1 MKLDEKIDLPYEEK
15 NISYASSEIEG
26 VYIFVCLESEEDNY
40 LLLNEI
46 LYFVIEKFLLNFNYS
61 KKNIME
67 LINLTNTYYLE
78 KISENKEIDIN
89 KISLLVI
96 ISDYNKLSLVNMG
109 HFRINLLRQ
118 DKVIN
123 QIFEDTV
130 SYYMFTKNELDKSK
144 IYTSKYYNL
153 LTKYLGNNE
162 YNYNIFDLEEND
174 KIIIQSKESVR
185 QCQDIPI
192 ILNNQIDFKEKY
204 MNVILTL
211 NEKNSKSIYQD
222 DFKLSFKN
230 IFLIFSIISI
240 FLFFTNYVYI
250 SLKINDL
257 KSEIYDYQKVE
268 YTFEN
273 KDILNE
279 IILKYKILNKKL
291 FLIYISFNK
300 NKIDNLKEEIELLKK
315 EYDNLKNIIS
325 DIEEIDKNIK
335 LNLDKSKLE
344 IIKSNLLNIS
354 LTNIS
359 KINENILV
367 LNNKIDKYIYLKT
380 QEDNIDKLLL
390 ENNYEKVFNIYDELL
405 MEYRKLKDD
414 DAINELNLKLINIKE
429 NLYELHTTIENL
441 EKEYGI
447 YKKTDIEKALKILN
461 RLKDEYIKINN
472 SKKIEEIQNYIYD
485 LEKEREKIIDE
496 INFLEKNIEKNIR
509 NENYSKSLNEINE
522 IITLYKKLNM
532 NSKVKYYQNL
542 KLEIQKNKKNKENID
557 KNLKE
562 LEKISNNNKLNYEK
576 AKKYEEEADKYLK
589 NNEIDLA
596 MKNYLIAIEL
606 IKNDSSVKIY
616 YDKLIKKIEYIR
628 KK

>member
-1 MKLDEKIDLPYEEK
+1 MKFEEKIDLPYEEK
-15 NISYASSEIEG
+15 NISYASSEMEG

-46 LYFVIEKFLLNFNYS
+46 LYFVIEKFLFNFNYS

-162 YNYNIFDLEEND
+162 YTYNIFDLEEND

-185 QCQDIPI
+185 QCQDIPT

-204 MNVILTL
+204 MNVTLTL

-240 FLFFTNYVYI
+240 FLFFTNYIYI

-257 KSEIYDYQKVE
+257 QSEIYDYKKIE

-291 FLIYISFNK
+291 FLIYLSFNK

-315 EYDNLKNIIS
+315 EYDNLKNILA
-325 DIEEIDKNIK
+325 DIDYIDKNIK

-405 MEYRKLKDD
+405 TEYRKLKDD

-429 NLYELHTTIENL
+429 NLYELHATIENL
-441 EKEYGI
+441 EKEYSI

-461 RLKDEYIKINN
+461 RLKDEYVKINN

-509 NENYSKSLNEINE
+509 NENYSKSLNKINE

-562 LEKISNNNKLNYEK
+562 LEKISNTNKINYEK

-596 MKNYLIAIEL
+596 IKNYLIAIEL